1 MSLLTLK
8 LETLKDLDFGRPAVA
23 FEQGLAD
30 AVRDCVDRPG
40 DKRPR
45 RVTLDLII
53 APVPDDTGVCDS
65 VTGEFKIK
73 TTLPH
78 RQTKPYSFGL
88 NRQGKLFF
96 SEYAPENVD
105 QATIDDIDP
114 DTGRVNRPF
123 AGGEE

>member
-1 MSLLTLK
+1 MGLMQLSLSS
-8 LETLKDLDFGRPAVA
+8 LKDLDFGRPAVA

-45 RVTLDLII
+45 KVAMEFVISPI
-53 APVPDDTGVCDS
+53 VEEEGQCDQ

-73 TTLPH
+73 TLLPH

-88 NRQGKLFF
+88 NKQGRLFF
-96 SEYAPENVD
+96 SEDSPQNVNQTTFADLDPETGLVD
-105 QATIDDIDP
+105 RGSAD
-114 DTGRVNRPF
+114 
-123 AGGEE
+123 E

>member
-1 MSLLTLK
+1 MSLVNLK

-23 FEQGLAD
+23 FDSGLAD
-30 AVRDCVDRPG
+30 AVRDCIDRPG

-45 RVTLDLII
+45 KVTLEFVIGPQRDE
-53 APVPDDTGVCDS
+53 TGVCDG

-96 SEYAPENVD
+96 SEEAPENVD
-105 QATIDDIDP
+105 QTTFDELDP
-114 DTGRVNRPF
+114 VTNRVVR
-123 AGGEE
+123 EVREV